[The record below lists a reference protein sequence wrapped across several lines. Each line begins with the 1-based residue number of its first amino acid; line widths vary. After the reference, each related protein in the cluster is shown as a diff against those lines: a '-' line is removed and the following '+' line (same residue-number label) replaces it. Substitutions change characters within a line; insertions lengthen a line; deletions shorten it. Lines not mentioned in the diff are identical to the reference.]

1 MDITKGYKQSSLLI
15 LLLCCLASGVIY
27 GLTAGSPLC
36 LAPLLLFIAH
46 FCLKVVMKRDKPD
59 QDILLGFVVFSFL
72 IDDIS
77 QVAWG
82 RNVDTITEALGAIL
96 FKSFGLSGM
105 ETFALLMTGWLI
117 LRKAPRLLREWS
129 ELDFF
134 PILIVAFAVFITSFI
149 AGFMGIMSG
158 GSVNT
163 MFIQLRFLHCLPLWV
178 FIGFMI
184 WRDREF
190 TRKALKG
197 ITVAMVLKSFQA
209 LFVYSTN
216 YTQFSQYEEYLV
228 DHYFSAFAVITLVC
242 LVYYFFVQKT
252 YLGRAT
258 ILASMGAVALA
269 FILNDRRTSYVAAA
283 FAVGILPT
291 LVPLRLVKKYFPHG
305 TALGLAVGLFTAIT
319 WNMPEPIGFIGGLYR
334 SFGSETGVEEPSY
347 RDLEN
352 ANLLNAVTQSPLS
365 GIGYGKEFDEVFPMP
380 DISYVYE
387 RYRMIPHNLFL
398 ASWGFGGPA
407 TIGALSLLFATMIA
421 CAGSLLKK
429 AREPHLF
436 LLGVVS
442 LFFFLQYLV
451 YTFGDLGF
459 QIQRNQMLG
468 GLLLGAC
475 FRIQGELTKEEKM
488 PAKARVQPWP

>member
-15 LLLCCLASGVIY
+15 LLLCCLSSGFLY

-36 LAPLLLFIAH
+36 LAPLVLFIAH
-46 FCLKVVMKRDKPD
+46 FCLKVVMKRKSPD
-59 QDILLGFVVFSFL
+59 QDILLGFLVFSFL

-82 RNVDTITEALGAIL
+82 RSVDTITEAMGAIL
-96 FKSFGLSGM
+96 FKSFGLTGM
-105 ETFALLMTGWLI
+105 ETFAIMVTGWLV
-117 LRKAPRLLREWS
+117 LRKAPRLLREWT
-129 ELDFF
+129 ELGFF
-134 PILIVAFAVFITSFI
+134 PILIVSFGVFIASFM
-149 AGFMGIMSG
+149 AGFTGVMSG
-158 GSVNT
+158 GQINT

-209 LFVYSTN
+209 LFVFITHYAQ
-216 YTQFSQYEEYLV
+216 YTQHEEYLV
-228 DHYFSAFAVITLVC
+228 DHYFSGFAVITLVC
-242 LVYYFFVQKT
+242 LVYYFFVQKS
-252 YLGRAT
+252 YAGRAM
-258 ILASMGAVALA
+258 ILASMGAVGLA
-269 FILNDRRTSYVAAA
+269 FILNDRRTSYVGVV
-283 FAVGILPT
+283 FALAILPA
-291 LVPLRLVKKYFPHG
+291 LMPFRLIRKYFPH
-305 TALGLAVGLFTAIT
+305 ALLLGLSFGLFTAIT
-319 WNMPEPIGFIGGLYR
+319 WNMPKPIGFIGGFYR

-352 ANLLNAVTQSPLS
+352 ANLFNAVTQSPFS

-407 TIGALSLLFATMIA
+407 TIGAVSLLFATMIA
-421 CAGSLLKK
+421 CAGALFKK
-429 AREPHLF
+429 AREPHIF

-442 LFFFLQYLV
+442 LFFFLQYLT

-475 FRIQGELTKEEKM
+475 FRIQGELTKEEK
-488 PAKARVQPWP
+488 RREQLWP